1 MSLGGISDARHVRAA
16 LALGAD
22 AVQVGTAFMG
32 TPESGA
38 PAVWKA
44 ALGPQA
50 NSQST
55 TVTRGLTGRPA
66 RMFRNALVEVLQPYE
81 ELAASSPRQRHRMRD
96 IFQRKQAQ
104 YMALLAAGGTAAA
117 ATTNPFL
124 AAVELHFP
132 LLLRH
137 VINLNPLRTD
147 SPPSSIKFLVCVPQS
162 LSLLTSDVTLADL
175 YSHVLVADAAVGQ
188 YQTLDGTALYT
199 SVLFILVTSPSHP
212 FLAGTYVAIAGSYL
226 LTKPGLDSHP
236 GRTVRIIMT
245 DAYSHP
251 AMTPPDAYQVM
262 HLHIRTSMYH
272 PKLQLTSRG
281 VAVPEDMGEMDR
293 ATFRRYIA
301 MIRAYPESAPV
312 FSSIDV
318 FVQDL
323 LSSRK
328 PPRTYMMHMIHP
340 CYCEHEESAYEDL
353 YNEQLPYTSND

>member
-1 MSLGGISDARHVRAA
+1 MFSMWS
-16 LALGAD
+16 
-22 AVQVGTAFMG
+22 TA
-32 TPESGA
+32 
-38 PAVWKA
+38 
-44 ALGPQA
+44 
-50 NSQST
+50 
-55 TVTRGLTGRPA
+55 
-66 RMFRNALVEVLQPYE
+66 
-81 ELAASSPRQRHRMRD
+81 
-96 IFQRKQAQ
+96 
-104 YMALLAAGGTAAA
+104 AAGGTAAA

-137 VINLNPLRTD
+137 VINLNPPRTD
-147 SPPSSIKFLVCVPQS
+147 TPPSSIKFLVCVPQS

-262 HLHIRTSMYH
+262 HLHIRTPMYH
-272 PKLQLTSRG
+272 PKLLLTSRG

-328 PPRTYMMHMIHP
+328 PPRTYMMYMIHP